1 MLRKALI
8 IAALAAIA
16 VPAAAQ
22 SPEVTVQR
30 PDTAVVPGKTYRLN
44 ELEKRQI
51 EAQKQK
57 EFEEAAAR
65 AFAPPPQHDTAAELR
80 DTWVNPR
87 DRSTG
92 QAAVKALIN
101 SRPGATFNY

>member
-22 SPEVTVQR
+22 SPEVSVQR
-30 PDTAVVPGKTYRLN
+30 PDTTVVPGKTYRLN

-92 QAAVKALIN
+92 AASVKALID
-101 SRPGATFNY
+101 SRPGTTINY